1 MFFLLLVQSPYDLF
15 AGTNLTEY
23 ALLIVTYLF
32 NRFVMNEFP
41 QEIVEFDNKAKKI
54 FFSLYENFA
63 QSAKQ
68 LDRRKDDN
76 VFQQQQSKYLNTL
89 KTQLENLAQESLN
102 KNSSLKNIN
111 LFNKKLRDEINAY
124 LNEFMQKSRSL

>member
-1 MFFLLLVQSPYDLF
+1 MFFLLLVQSPYAIF

-32 NRFVMNEFP
+32 NRFVMNEFS
-41 QEIVEFDNKAKKI
+41 QEIVDFDNKAKKI

-68 LDRRKDDN
+68 LDRQKDDN

-111 LFNKKLRDEINAY
+111 LLNKKLRDEINIY
-124 LNEFMQKSRSL
+124 MDEFRQKSRPL

>member
-1 MFFLLLVQSPYDLF
+1 MFFLLLVQSPYSLVAD
-15 AGTNLTEY
+15 ANLTEY

-32 NRFVMNEFP
+32 NRFVMNEFS
-41 QEIVEFDNKAKKI
+41 QEIVDFDNKAKKI

-63 QSAKQ
+63 ESAKQ
-68 LDRRKDDN
+68 LDRKKDDN

-89 KTQLENLAQESLN
+89 KNQLENLAQESLN
-102 KNSSLKNIN
+102 KNNSLKNIN
-111 LFNKKLRDEINAY
+111 LLNKKLRDEINAY

>member
-1 MFFLLLVQSPYDLF
+1 MFFLLLVQSPYALF
-15 AGTNLTEY
+15 ADANLTEY

-111 LFNKKLRDEINAY
+111 LLNKKLRDEINAY

>member
-1 MFFLLLVQSPYDLF
+1 MFFLLLVQSPYSLF
-15 AGTNLTEY
+15 ADANLTEY

-41 QEIVEFDNKAKKI
+41 QEIVDFDNKAKKI

-111 LFNKKLRDEINAY
+111 LLNKKLRDEINAY

>member
-1 MFFLLLVQSPYDLF
+1 MFFLLLVQSPYSLVAD
-15 AGTNLTEY
+15 TNLTEY

-41 QEIVEFDNKAKKI
+41 QEIVDFDNKAKKI

-111 LFNKKLRDEINAY
+111 LLNKKLRDEINAY